1 MKIAM
6 VNPPF
11 RFSADPNQWITVPPQ
26 GYGAIQW
33 VCAHLICGMRALGH
47 EVTLLGAPGSSM
59 PSDVRVLD
67 ATTPAHF
74 DTWAACA
81 DIDIVHD
88 HTNGLID
95 PAIVTRRAGFVST
108 HHLTGPPRHTL
119 NCAYVSAAQRAAADG
134 PVIPLPVDPEQHRFR
149 GQKDDYVLFL
159 GRISAH
165 KGAYEAAAF
174 AAAAGFRL
182 VLAGPSW
189 EPEYLDCIKVD
200 FAHAIDLVGEVGGGD
215 RRDLIAGARAVMVLS
230 QPVTGPWGHPWCEPG
245 ATVVSEAAVSGTP
258 VIATRN
264 GCLPELVPGVGRF
277 VECGSSFTARDA
289 RDIID
294 GLPEPQAVRQIGLQR
309 WHYMSIA
316 RQYEELYRRVLAG
329 DQWGDARPA
338 EVGSASPICGAS

>member
-1 MKIAM
+1 VKIAM

-11 RFSADPNQWITVPPQ
+11 RFTTDQWITVPPQ

-33 VCAHLICGMRALGH
+33 VCAHLIRGMRALGH
-47 EVTLLGAPGSSM
+47 EITLLGAPGSPM
-59 PSDVRVLD
+59 PPDVKVLD

-74 DTWAACA
+74 DTWAARA
-81 DIDIVHD
+81 DVDIVHD

-95 PAIVTRRAGFVST
+95 PAIVTRRAGFLST
-108 HHLTGPPRHTL
+108 HHLTGSPRHAL
-119 NCAYVSAAQRAAADG
+119 NCTYVSTAQRAAADG
-134 PVIPLPVDPEQHRFR
+134 PIIPLPVDPEQHRFR
-149 GQKDDYVLFL
+149 GQKDDYLLFL

-182 VLAGPSW
+182 MLAGPCW
-189 EPEYLDCIKVD
+189 EPEYLDRIEVD
-200 FAHAIDLVGEVGGGD
+200 FVHVIDRVGEVGGAE
-215 RRDLIAGARAVMVLS
+215 RRDMIAGARAVLVLS

-277 VECGSSFTARDA
+277 VEYESSFTARDA
-289 RDIID
+289 RDVID
-294 GLPEPQAVRQIGLQR
+294 DLPEPRTVRQIGLQR

-316 RQYEELYRRVLAG
+316 RQYEALYRGVLAG
-329 DQWGDARPA
+329 NQWGDVGPTG
-338 EVGSASPICGAS
+338 VGSASPICGES